1 MIKVYN
7 EAGRLTRIVK
17 DMETV
22 AATDENFIGGKVTAL
37 VTREYGTIYVKFA
50 DIDPANVDVAF
61 LITMRID
68 GEKYVPFPTWGIEW
82 EPISEGDLNE

>member
-22 AATDENFIGGKVTAL
+22 TATDDTFIGGKVTAL
-37 VTREYGTIYVKFA
+37 VTREYGTIYVKFT

-82 EPISEGDLNE
+82 EPISEGDLDE

>member
-1 MIKVYN
+1 MIKVYS
-7 EAGRLTRIVK
+7 EAGVLRRIVK

-22 AATDENFIGGKVTAL
+22 IATDDNFIGGKVTAL

-50 DIDPANVDVAF
+50 DIEPTKVNVDF

>member
-17 DMETV
+17 DMEEV
-22 AATDENFIGGKVTAL
+22 IARDENFIDGIADAKVTK
-37 VTREYGTIYVKFA
+37 EYGTIYVNFA
-50 DIDPANVDVAF
+50 DIDPAKVDVDF

-82 EPISEGDLNE
+82 EPISEGDLDE

>member
-7 EAGRLTRIVK
+7 EAGDLRRIVS
-17 DMETV
+17 DMYEV
-22 AATDENFIGGKVTAL
+22 IARDEKFIEGIADAKVTE
-37 VTREYGTIYVKFA
+37 EYGTIYVNFA
-50 DIDPANVDVAF
+50 DIDPAKVDVDL

-82 EPISEGDLNE
+82 EPISGGEV

>member
-22 AATDENFIGGKVTAL
+22 TATDDNFIGGKVTAL
-37 VTREYGTIYVKFA
+37 VPREYGTIYVKFT

-82 EPISEGDLNE
+82 EPISEGDLDE